1 MRNWRAPNPN
11 REATVPKILVVTDNR
26 DETTGD
32 VVYSERIALSDF
44 DSSQFPGQ
52 LAERVGW
59 ALRDADQLE
68 HRSEPRARAPVKIG
82 GSA

>member
-1 MRNWRAPNPN
+1 M
-11 REATVPKILVVTDNR
+11 PKILVVTDNR

-32 VVYSERIALSDF
+32 VVYTERIALSDF
-44 DSSQFPGQ
+44 ESSRFPGQ

-68 HRSEPRARAPVKIG
+68 HRTEPPRARAPVKIG

>member
-1 MRNWRAPNPN
+1 M
-11 REATVPKILVVTDNR
+11 PKILVVTDNR

-44 DSSQFPGQ
+44 DSSHFPGQ

-59 ALRDADQLE
+59 ALRDADQIE
-68 HRSEPRARAPVKIG
+68 HRTERRRPRASVKVG